1 MERSNPIFSMIDQ
14 KRFVEK
20 NSTLVREFDKYIL
33 EHPGF
38 SDKLP
43 NNALVVMQ
51 INGDEEFNYWARET
65 AQRVA
70 EKDTPVVYVT
80 ITELKP
86 VRSRIE
92 KLKLELVA

>member
-1 MERSNPIFSMIDQ
+1 MIEK

-20 NSTLVREFDKYIL
+20 NSMLVKEFDKYIL
-33 EHPGF
+33 EHPEF
-38 SDKLP
+38 ADEIP

-51 INGDEEFNYWARET
+51 IEGDEEFNNWARET
-65 AQRVA
+65 AQSVA
-70 EKDTPVVYVT
+70 EKDTPIVYVT

>member
-1 MERSNPIFSMIDQ
+1 MTHKM
-14 KRFVEK
+14 RFVGE
-20 NSTLVREFDKYIL
+20 NSLLVKEFDKYIL
-33 EHPGF
+33 EHPEF
-38 SDKLP
+38 ADKLP

-51 INGDEEFNYWARET
+51 IEGDEEFNNWARET

-70 EKDTPVVYVT
+70 EKDTPIVYGT

-92 KLKLELVA
+92 KLKLELTA